1 MSISKRQSD
10 ILKIIDDNVYVS
22 VNELAALTYTSPSSI
37 RRDLSALQNLG
48 LVKRSHGGV
57 GLSETVDRVAGFY
70 SRASQNIKEKRAIA
84 KKAASLLRDG
94 QSILLD
100 SSSTAG
106 FLLPYIASLD
116 SPTVFTNNLET
127 AIRAVGHGIRINCLG
142 GASVNGSVA
151 LAGSQTY
158 RALSDLNV
166 DIMFFSSQSV
176 DNDGVIS
183 DSTEAENFVRKIML
197 ERAKTKVFLCDSTK
211 FGTRSLYTLT
221 SLESIDFAV
230 FDKEAEGLRAN
241 TTVLLSNT

>member
-10 ILKIIDDNVYVS
+10 ILKIIDNSIYVS

-37 RRDLSALQNLG
+37 RRDLTALQNLG

-57 GLSETVDRVAGFY
+57 GLSQTVDRVAGFY
-70 SRASQNIKEKRAIA
+70 SRVSQNIKEKRAIA

-106 FLLPYIASLD
+106 FLLPYIANLD

-127 AIRAVGHGIRINCLG
+127 AIRAIGHGIRTSCLG
-142 GASVNGSVA
+142 GASVNGSVS

-158 RALSDLNV
+158 RALSDISV
-166 DIMFFSSQSV
+166 DIMFFSSQSI
-176 DNDGVIS
+176 DKDGVIS
-183 DSTEAENFVRKIML
+183 DSTEEENFVRRIML
-197 ERAKTKVFLCDSTK
+197 ERASKTVFLCDGTK
-211 FGTRSLYTLT
+211 FNMKSLYTLC
-221 SLESIDFAV
+221 SLDCIDYAV
-230 FDKEAEGLRAN
+230 FDKDFEGLA
-241 TTVLLSNT
+241 TQATLI